1 MLLCPFLFPQSH
13 YYVVEKIQKGML
25 PSLTLITLISVG
37 PLSPLDCTELSLSL
51 ALWAK
56 LHTATTFMG
65 SMQHLLAAQGA
76 LHLPPPRD
84 NCSHCHCRSFALGW
98 GEGGKDFQED
108 VWIKEFVNLLW
119 GLWPGGNMK
128 LPLLLTLCD
137 KLAVATKANSDSHW
151 WWKCAWICPKCKSE
165 GAANKSLTCDPLHTS
180 HCNSLKPVLPK
191 AEHVNFT
198 SNCTVNRSCTCPV
211 CLSLVTLCTELHVGH
226 CNFASDSSQ
235 LCPKRRRTLPG
246 RKLLGPS
253 QRFLVSAVLHHKG
266 HLRTHLRTHSGEKW
280 NQCDYAE
287 DNSAWK

>member
-1 MLLCPFLFPQSH
+1 
-13 YYVVEKIQKGML
+13 
-25 PSLTLITLISVG
+25 
-37 PLSPLDCTELSLSL
+37 
-51 ALWAK
+51 
-56 LHTATTFMG
+56 
-65 SMQHLLAAQGA
+65 
-76 LHLPPPRD
+76 
-84 NCSHCHCRSFALGW
+84 
-98 GEGGKDFQED
+98 
-108 VWIKEFVNLLW
+108 
-119 GLWPGGNMK
+119 MK

-165 GAANKSLTCDPLHTS
+165 GVANKSLTCDPLHTS

-266 HLRTHLRTHSGEKW
+266 HLRTHLRTHSGEKSNKCTQCDYSSSEAGNFW
-280 NQCDYAE
+280 GTFEETHSGEKPNECNQCDYAASQVGNLRKHMKIHSGE
-287 DNSAWK
+287 KSNQCKQCEKSNKWNQCTLGTIA